1 MAAADRG
8 RGHDR
13 PRLPAAL
20 DRRRAPGILLGAG
33 RQRSD
38 RGWFYFRHDEETAR
52 KAKVLTETR
61 RRMGHPMLDVGR
73 TDGAGRKVGS
83 DQDAIARALE
93 LREGHEVE
101 VWERTRFVRRL
112 SDPLTMVAC
121 NPLKTWPMGRCALES
136 GDAVRRSL
144 LGI

>member
-13 PRLPAAL
+13 PWLPAAL

-52 KAKVLTETR
+52 KAKVLNETR
-61 RRMGHPMLDVGR
+61 RRMGHPMLDVRGQR
-73 TDGAGRKVGS
+73 PVPVLLYEVYD
-83 DQDAIARALE
+83 DATALDAHRATAHFKEFRETAAPMIAR
-93 LREGHEVE
+93 R
-101 VWERTRFVRRL
+101 
-112 SDPLTMVAC
+112 VARHMSPVAF
-121 NPLKTWPMGRCALES
+121 NIKAR
-136 GDAVRRSL
+136 
-144 LGI
+144 

>member
-38 RGWFYFRHDEETAR
+38 RGWFYFRHDEETTR

-73 TDGAGRKVGS
+73 TGGAARIIRAWMS
-83 DQDAIARALE
+83 DQSR
-93 LREGHEVE
+93 
-101 VWERTRFVRRL
+101 RTSLVR
-112 SDPLTMVAC
+112 SHT
-121 NPLKTWPMGRCALES
+121 
-136 GDAVRRSL
+136 
-144 LGI
+144 